1 MKIFVCAALLALL
14 PALSF
19 AQRESYKS
27 SSKYNSAAARVP
39 DKEKEKI
46 MAEKFNGQRAETP
59 QKPKP
64 KTSKQVPMQGPVET
78 GNRNKRA
85 STDKDKS

>member
-1 MKIFVCAALLALL
+1 MKFLVCVTLMALL

-27 SSKYNSAAARVP
+27 SSKYNSAAARVT
-39 DKEKEKI
+39 DKEKEKV
-46 MAEKFNGQRAETP
+46 MAEKFNGQKPDVP

-64 KTSKQVPMQGPVET
+64 KTGKQATMQGPVET
-78 GNRNKRA
+78 GNRVKRA
-85 STDKDKS
+85 TTDKDKS

>member
-1 MKIFVCAALLALL
+1 MKFFVCVALLALL

-39 DKEKEKI
+39 DEKKEKV
-46 MAEKFNGQRAETP
+46 MAEKFNGQRPDVP

-64 KTSKQVPMQGPVET
+64 KSGKQVKMQGPVET

-85 STDKDKS
+85 TTERDNS